1 LTCINAL
8 PGKLRQNPDHLANI
22 RGVSMLTTSEIA
34 AIVIIWVL
42 LAIGVFFGLRAAL
55 RRRRAKRR

>member
-1 LTCINAL
+1 
-8 PGKLRQNPDHLANI
+8 
-22 RGVSMLTTSEIA
+22 MLTTSEVSA
-34 AIVIIWVL
+34 TVIIWVL